1 MTDKS
6 SDDHHCEWR
15 DRAEALAVQLT
26 ATTAEL
32 AKARGMLAAL
42 EERLTQLQGVVEKL
56 QRHAFGQRSEKMP
69 PVKEELRRKGVT
81 AADPEAALAK
91 RRENAE
97 KKKALPAREIPHH
110 IPEDKKVCPKC
121 GRGAFKA
128 LGPGKRT
135 TIFEHVPA
143 TFERQVHV
151 QEVARCHCGE
161 TILTAEG
168 PPKVFEKAGYGPGF
182 LAHLVV
188 SKCSDSIPLTR
199 LAKQYRRT
207 GIPLNRSTLIDLFHR
222 TAEETSPLW
231 RRLVDLVQALDIAQA
246 DETTMRVLA
255 KHKTRTAYLW
265 TFLGRTDEDKEII
278 AYQFSP
284 SRSGDT
290 PARVLGDSKGKLV
303 VDAFSGYNKVTTP
316 EGRTRC
322 GCIAHV
328 RRRFF
333 DALPTAEAAARTA
346 IDFILDVYKVEEEAK
361 TRKIAG
367 TDEHLALRR
376 ERSRPAMEAFHAW
389 LEAEKPKH
397 LPKGPMGEAIG
408 YALNQWQTLIAFLD
422 DARLPVDNNAS
433 EAALRAAALG
443 RKNFLFVGHD
453 KAGENLAGLYSLVAT
468 CEANGVNPVTYL
480 TDVLVRLQ
488 THPASRIDEILPHN
502 WKQTPVNT
510 S

>member
-1 MTDKS
+1 MGG
-6 SDDHHCEWR
+6 DDHRCEWR
-15 DRAEALAVQLT
+15 GRAEKLE
-26 ATTAEL
+26 AEL
-32 AKARGMLAAL
+32 AIAHATIGELRAQL
-42 EERLTQLQGVVEKL
+42 EQLQGIVEKL
-56 QRHAFGQRSEKMP
+56 QRHVFGQRSEKMP
-69 PVKEELRRKGVT
+69 PVAQELRRAGAT
-81 AADPEAALAK
+81 SADREAALAK

-97 KKKALPAREIPHH
+97 KKKALPAREIRHS
-110 IPEDKKVCPKC
+110 IPEEKKVCPKC
-121 GRGAFKA
+121 GRSVFKP

-135 TIFEHVPA
+135 TIYEHVPA

-151 QEVARCHCGE
+151 QEVARCQCGE

-168 PPKVFEKAGYGPGF
+168 PPKAFEKAGYGPGF
-182 LAHLVV
+182 LAHVVV

-222 TAEETSPLW
+222 TAAETSPLW
-231 RRLVDLVQALDIAQA
+231 HRLVQLVPTLAIAQA

-255 KHKTRTAYLW
+255 KQKTRTAYLW
-265 TFLGRTDEDKEII
+265 TFLGRDADDKEII

-284 SRSGDT
+284 TRSGET
-290 PARVLGDSKGKLV
+290 PVRVLGNSMGKIV

-316 EGRTRC
+316 AGRLRC
-322 GCIAHV
+322 GCLAHC
-328 RRRFF
+328 RRGFF
-333 DALPTAEAAARTA
+333 DALPNAEDAARTA
-346 IDFILDVYKVEEEAK
+346 LDYILEVYKVEAEA
-361 TRKIAG
+361 RERGVAG
-367 TDEHLALRR
+367 TDEHLALRC
-376 ERSRPAMEAFHAW
+376 ERSRPVMESFHAW

-397 LPKGPMGEAIG
+397 LPKGPMGEAIR

-443 RKNFLFVGHD
+443 RRNFLFVGHD

-468 CEANGVNPVTYL
+468 CEANGVNPAAYL

-488 THPASRIDEILPHN
+488 SHPASRIDELLPHHWRPLPPN
-502 WKQTPVNT
+502 
-510 S
+510 SS

>member
-1 MTDKS
+1 MGG
-6 SDDHHCEWR
+6 DDHRCEWR
-15 DRAEALAVQLT
+15 ERAERLEVELAAAH
-26 ATTAEL
+26 ATIAEL
-32 AKARGMLAAL
+32 KGQLA
-42 EERLTQLQGVVEKL
+42 QLQEVVQKL
-56 QRHAFGQRSEKMP
+56 QRHVFGQRSEKMP
-69 PVKEELRRKGVT
+69 PVAQELRRKGIT
-81 AADPEAALAK
+81 SADREAALAK

-97 KKKALPAREIPHH
+97 KKKALPAREILHK
-110 IPEDKKVCPKC
+110 IPEEKKVCPKC
-121 GRGAFKA
+121 GLSVFKP

-135 TIFEHVPA
+135 TIYEHVPA

-151 QEVARCHCGE
+151 QEVARCQCGE

-168 PPKVFEKAGYGPGF
+168 PPKAFEKAGYGPGF

-188 SKCSDSIPLTR
+188 SKCCDSIPLTR

-222 TAEETSPLW
+222 TAAETSPLW
-231 RRLVDLVQALDIAQA
+231 RRLVELVPALEIAQA

-265 TFLGRTDEDKEII
+265 TFLGRDADDKEII

-284 SRSGDT
+284 TRSGET
-290 PARVLGDSKGKLV
+290 PVRVLGDSKGKFV

-316 EGRTRC
+316 AGRLRC

-328 RRRFF
+328 RRKFF
-333 DALPTAEAAARTA
+333 DALPKAEDAARTA
-346 IDFILDVYKVEEEAK
+346 LDFILEIYKVEVEAK
-361 TRKIAG
+361 QRGIAG
-367 TDEHLALRR
+367 SDEHLALRR
-376 ERSRPAMEAFHAW
+376 ERSRPAMDAFHAW

-422 DARLPVDNNAS
+422 DPRLPVDNNAS
-433 EAALRAAALG
+433 EGALRAAALG

-468 CEANGVNPVTYL
+468 CEANGVNPAAYL
-480 TDVLVRLQ
+480 SDVLVRLD
-488 THPASRIDEILPHN
+488 THPAARIDELLPHR
-502 WKQTPVNT
+502 WKPTPANT

>member
-1 MTDKS
+1 MGG
-6 SDDHHCEWR
+6 DDHRCEWTE
-15 DRAEALAVQLT
+15 RAEKLE
-26 ATTAEL
+26 AEL
-32 AKARGMLAAL
+32 AVAHATIV
-42 EERLTQLQGVVEKL
+42 ELTGQLGHLHDAVGKL
-56 QRHAFGQRSEKMP
+56 QRHVFGQRSEKMP
-69 PVKEELRRKGVT
+69 PVAQELRRKGV
-81 AADPEAALAK
+81 AVADREAALTK

-97 KKKALPAREIPHH
+97 KKKVLPAREITHRV
-110 IPEDKKVCPKC
+110 PEEKKVCPKC
-121 GRGAFKA
+121 GRSVFKP

-135 TIFEHVPA
+135 TIYEHVPA
-143 TFERQVHV
+143 TFERQVHI
-151 QEVARCHCGE
+151 QEVARCECGE
-161 TILTAEG
+161 TIVTAEG
-168 PPKVFEKAGYGPGF
+168 PAKAFEKAGYGSGF

-188 SKCSDSIPLTR
+188 SKCCDSIPLTR

-222 TAEETSPLW
+222 TAAEASPLW
-231 RRLVDLVQALDIAQA
+231 RRLVELVPTLEIAQA

-265 TFLGRTDEDKEII
+265 TFLGRDTDDKEII

-284 SRSGDT
+284 SRSGET
-290 PARVLGDSKGKLV
+290 PVRVLGNSKGKVV

-316 EGRTRC
+316 AGRLRC

-328 RRRFF
+328 RRKFF
-333 DALPTAEAAARTA
+333 DALPNSEAAARA
-346 IDFILDVYKVEEEAK
+346 ALDFILEVYKVEEEAK
-361 TRKIAG
+361 QRGMDG

-376 ERSRPAMEAFHAW
+376 ERSRPVMDAFRAW
-389 LEAEKPKH
+389 LEAQKPNH
-397 LPKGPMGEAIG
+397 LPRGPMGEAIS

-422 DARLPVDNNAS
+422 DPRVPVDNNAS
-433 EAALRAAALG
+433 EGALRAAALG

-468 CEANGVNPVTYL
+468 CEANGVNPAAYL

-488 THPASRIDEILPHN
+488 THPASWIDELLPHH
-502 WKQTPVNT
+502 WRPPPRNT